1 MTTHLKMT
9 APMAPE
15 AEIVMEII
23 AEITM
28 EAIPEITVAEMG
40 MEVPEMEA
48 VIMETAISTAAT
60 TIMQVIITM
69 QITVAVVR
77 IIPDMSIMQVWAETV
92 R

>member
-1 MTTHLKMT
+1 
-9 APMAPE
+9 
-15 AEIVMEII
+15 
-23 AEITM
+23 
-28 EAIPEITVAEMG
+28 

>member
-1 MTTHLKMT
+1 MMTTHLKMT

-15 AEIVMEII
+15 AEI
-23 AEITM
+23 TM
-28 EAIPEITVAEMG
+28 EAIPEITVAAMG

-48 VIMETAISTAAT
+48 VIMKTAISTAAT